1 MKVSVHLNYVLIILL
16 LFIKGSYAQT
26 TYYLSNNGND
36 NNPGTRQLPF
46 KSIEKL
52 NQLIFKPGD
61 EILFNGS
68 QVYKGSLVI
77 DENDSSIAG
86 KPIYISSYGK
96 GKAILKASKGNGI
109 LVKNLN
115 GITIKNLIV
124 TSNSLAENNGYGVKI
139 LNDNPGNGILNMV
152 RISNIEV
159 SNFRWAGIY
168 VGGIP
173 TDLPNVKAV
182 DGCRFGFKNI
192 LIDKC
197 TAHDNMYFGIY
208 VSASWNTS
216 SKDYG
221 NEDVTIKDC
230 FTFNN
235 LGDPTYTA
243 NHSGSG
249 ILVDD
254 TKKALVEYC
263 ISYNNG
269 TLNAGATGGP
279 CAIWSHSSDSVLIQY
294 CEAFNNKTNG
304 AADGGAFDFDGG
316 VTNSIIQYCYSHEN
330 EGPGYLMW
338 NYDGAPHRLG
348 NNTVRYCISANDARK
363 HSYGAIH
370 IGTGGSPIT
379 NINIYN
385 NTLIISENPFGKSKG
400 IWIGGST
407 PNENLYLY
415 NNIIVT
421 DGKVPLL
428 DIEPGSKNIIFSN
441 NAYWCSGKSFFIHFE
456 GSLFN
461 NLSEWQQVKNNGRND
476 LFVNPVITQTKK
488 IETIGNAH
496 WLHRLKSYRLGAN
509 SLVIKKG
516 KKQLN
521 FNIPPSK
528 NDLWGNGIPVY
539 SNPDI
544 GAFQY

>member
-1 MKVSVHLNYVLIILL
+1 MKSSVHLNYVLIILL
-16 LFIKGSYAQT
+16 LSSKVIYAQT
-26 TYYLSNNGND
+26 TYFVSSKGND

-46 KSIEKL
+46 HNIEKL
-52 NQLIFKPGD
+52 NHLTFKPGD
-61 EILFNGS
+61 KILFEGKS
-68 QVYKGSLVI
+68 VFAGSLLL
-77 DENDSSIAG
+77 DEHDSSRAE
-86 KPIYISSYGK
+86 KPITVGSYGT
-96 GKAILKASKGNGI
+96 GKAILKASNGNGL
-109 LVKNLN
+109 LVENLN
-115 GITIKNLIV
+115 GIIIKNLKL
-124 TSNSLAENNGYGVKI
+124 TSDNLAKNNGYGIKI
-139 LNDNPGNGILNMV
+139 LNDRPGNDILNMV
-152 RISNIEV
+152 RITKVEV

-173 TDLPNVKAV
+173 TDLPNVKAA

-192 LIDKC
+192 LIDNC
-197 TAHDNMYFGIY
+197 MAHDNMYFGIY
-208 VSASWNTS
+208 ISASWKTS

-221 NEDVTIKDC
+221 NEDVTIRDC
-230 FTFNN
+230 FTYNN
-235 LGDPTYTA
+235 LGDSTYTA

-263 ISYNNG
+263 VSYNNG
-269 TLNAGATGGP
+269 ALNVGATGGP

-294 CEAFNNKTNG
+294 CEAFDNKTNG

-316 VTNSIIQYCYSHEN
+316 VTNSILQYCYSHDN

-338 NYDGAPHRLG
+338 NYDGAPHMLS
-348 NNTVRYCISANDARK
+348 NNIIRYSISANDARK

-385 NTLIISENPFGKSKG
+385 NTLVISETPAGKSKG

-407 PNENLYLY
+407 TNENLYLH

-421 DGKVPLL
+421 DGKIPLL
-428 DIEPGSKNIIFSN
+428 DIESGQKNIIFSN
-441 NAYWCSGKSFFIHFE
+441 NAYWCSGKPFFIHFD
-456 GSLFN
+456 GSSFN
-461 NLSEWQQVKNNGRND
+461 NLREWQQLKNNGKND
-476 LFVNPVITQTKK
+476 LFINPVITQTEKS
-488 IETIGNAH
+488 ETIGNAH
-496 WLHRLKSYRLGAN
+496 WLNRLKSYRLAAN
-509 SLVIKKG
+509 SPVVKKG
-516 KKQLN
+516 MKHGIFYMPL
-521 FNIPPSK
+521 SK
-528 NDLWGNGIPVY
+528 NDLWCNKIPLN